1 MSNWYLQ
8 NGKDSDI
15 VISSR
20 ARLARNLAE
29 FNFANKFVKDESKSV
44 MDKIEEITP
53 SLGYGL
59 KFLKMDNMDDITK
72 VSLMEKHLI
81 SPDFAIKNKANKAIL
96 INDDENICIMVN
108 EEDHLRMQV
117 FSSGLEIDNL
127 VALITEIDQKL
138 EGMVNYAF
146 DESHGY
152 LTACPTNVGT
162 GLRISIM
169 VHLPGLT
176 LTGNIGKVL
185 RAVNSFGM
193 NIRGIYGEGSE
204 SKGDVYQIFN
214 NQSLGLTEKEIMKN
228 VKAVTDK
235 IIEQERL
242 ARKNLTKKPID
253 IEDRVYR
260 SYGVLAN
267 ARKLSSNECRALLSD
282 VKLGT
287 DLGIITELSD
297 AQVKKIEIYT
307 QAGSL
312 QKYLGEELTAYER
325 DIKRCEVIKKIIG
338 DVFGDGGKN

>member
-8 NGKDSDI
+8 TGKDSDI

-29 FNFANKFVKDESKSV
+29 FNFKNSYVKDESKKV
-44 MDKIEEITP
+44 LDKMEEITP

-59 KFLKMDNMDDITK
+59 KFCKMENIDYITK

-81 SPDFAIKNKANKAIL
+81 SPEFAMKEGKNQAIL

-108 EEDHLRMQV
+108 EEDHLRLQV
-117 FSSGLEIDNL
+117 FSSGLEIENL
-127 VALITEIDQKL
+127 VGLIIEIDDKL
-138 EGMVNYAF
+138 SSLVDYAYSKDF
-146 DESHGY
+146 GY

-169 VHLPGLT
+169 VHLPGLA
-176 LTGNIGKVL
+176 LTGNISKVL
-185 RAVNSFGM
+185 SAVNSFGM

-204 SKGDVYQIFN
+204 SKGDMYQIYN

-242 ARKNLTKKPID
+242 ARKNLEKKPIEL
-253 IEDRVYR
+253 EDRVYR
-260 SYGVLAN
+260 SYGLLTN
-267 ARKLSSNECRALLSD
+267 SRKMTSDECRALLSD

-287 DLGIITELSD
+287 DLGIIKELDD
-297 AQVKKIEIYT
+297 AKVRKLELYT
-307 QAGSL
+307 QVGNL
-312 QKYLGEELTAYER
+312 QKLIGDELNAYDR
-325 DIKRCEVIKKIIG
+325 DIKRCEVIKNLINDENK
-338 DVFGDGGKN
+338 